1 MTLRGA
7 AFGEHLTEKGSLFLT
22 RAGWAKK
29 AFDTL
34 EGLSPGGGVEAKRQH
49 LEPQGEDKG
58 GEQNHKG
65 SPTPDDP
72 KGSADCGKMS
82 PCQR

>member
-1 MTLRGA
+1 M
-7 AFGEHLTEKGSLFLT
+7 HLFLT

-34 EGLSPGGGVEAKRQH
+34 EGLSPGGGVEAKCQR

-72 KGSADCGKMS
+72 KGSAADIVTSRSSMVQCSDSWGH
-82 PCQR
+82 P